1 MPRGVCLEVGAGGE
15 LGTSCGQRMQVM
27 QRLHAART
35 AGFHHGS
42 IRKTCD
48 AAVRLS
54 ATPPAL
60 RLIRNTRTLHATQH
74 STTAQRR
81 MLSLSLSLV
90 DMQCSIVM
98 RDMLLAVTDHSV
110 CNRPS
115 HERIKKRPPPLKQ
128 TTRRPSGTCAS
139 VHP

>member
-1 MPRGVCLEVGAGGE
+1 MHRGVCGRCI
-15 LGTSCGQRMQVM
+15 TWHMQMM

-60 RLIRNTRTLHATQH
+60 RLIRNTRTLQATARQH
-74 STTAQRR
+74 IATAPWRVLSPSLANMRR
-81 MLSLSLSLV
+81 SL
-90 DMQCSIVM
+90 IM
-98 RDMLLAVTDHSV
+98 RDMLLTVTDQQHEQ
-110 CNRPS
+110 PTGWA
-115 HERIKKRPPPLKQ
+115 ERI
-128 TTRRPSGTCAS
+128 G
-139 VHP
+139 